1 MTVTKWG
8 LSWECEI
15 DLTNKNHLIHFI
27 RKNIWLHMIVIIDT
41 EKDLDEVQYSCVIMA
56 LNKLKGNSLSW
67 KGHLWTIHN

>member
-27 RKNIWLHMIVIIDT
+27 RKKHMITYDCYYRHR
-41 EKDLDEVQYSCVIMA
+41 KRF
-56 LNKLKGNSLSW
+56 G
-67 KGHLWTIHN
+67 